1 MFNIPIKHPGDLMP
15 GASTKDLY
23 LGLSIL
29 FAYVFLDGDTCR
41 SFKLRASAKKATEK
55 LKNLVRTVVLAVA
68 IGEELHLNKLFDA
81 SSSERFLADY
91 GRHMIQRLLKG
102 GGKKVDEVVAE
113 ILPTA
118 AASVATQAQAMAQ
131 MLDVYLQPEHMRHW
145 PEIRRCAYSH
155 DLEDFNTL
163 QKYALE
169 GCRLAPAA
177 YGTVRIAAEGG
188 TLQDGATTIKYK
200 KGDMIYTDFVRA
212 GRDEQTFPN
221 PDQVDITRDL
231 GLYIH
236 QGIGPHAC
244 IGRAI
249 TQVSLAVQLGL
260 FAKLKNLKRMPG
272 QAGQL
277 KYSTHLP
284 GGAPETIRVYMTED
298 WSSRWPFPT
307 SKHLL
312 HSFPSLSMPQ
322 NTDDIFCFFPA
333 MKVQHNGF
341 CKTIEEHEA
350 APAQS
355 DMRMT
360 DSGIGLPEIRMN
372 GHF

>member
-1 MFNIPIKHPGDLMP
+1 MFHIPIKHAGDLLP

-29 FAYVFLDGDTCR
+29 FAYVFLDGDTCS
-41 SFKLRASAKKATEK
+41 SFKLRANAKKATEK
-55 LKNLVRTVVLAVA
+55 LKKLVRAIVLAVK
-68 IGEELHLNKLFDA
+68 IGEEFHLSKLFDA
-81 SSSERFLADY
+81 SSSGRFLSDY
-91 GRHMIQRLLKG
+91 GREMIERLLK

-145 PEIRRCAYSH
+145 PEIRRCAYSQ
-155 DLEDFNTL
+155 DPVDFNTL

-177 YGTVRIAAEGG
+177 YGTMRNAAEGG
-188 TLQDGATTIKYK
+188 TLHDGATAIKYK
-200 KGDMIYTDFVRA
+200 KGDTLYTDFVCA

-221 PDQVDITRDL
+221 ADQVDITRDL
-231 GLYIH
+231 NLYIH
-236 QGIGPHAC
+236 HGTGPHAC

-249 TQVSLAVQLGL
+249 TQVSMAVQLGL
-260 FAKLKNLKRMPG
+260 FAKLKNLQRLPG
-272 QAGQL
+272 QAGHL
-277 KYSTHLP
+277 KYSSPLP

-307 SKHLL
+307 SKPLL
-312 HSFPSLSMPQ
+312 SLFLFPLYPWPQ
-322 NTDDIFCFFPA
+322 T
-333 MKVQHNGF
+333 
-341 CKTIEEHEA
+341 EY
-350 APAQS
+350 
-355 DMRMT
+355 
-360 DSGIGLPEIRMN
+360 
-372 GHF
+372 

>member
-1 MFNIPIKHPGDLMP
+1 VHPFQLDLRRFAHTVLSVANPSHTLFVAQMFHIPVKDSGESHLGV
-15 GASTKDLY
+15 STKDLY
-23 LGLSIL
+23 LGLAIL
-29 FAYVFLDGDTCR
+29 FAYVFLDGDTSR

-55 LKNLVRTVVLAVA
+55 LKKLVRLVVQAVA
-68 IGEELHLNKLFDA
+68 LGEHLHLNRLFDA
-81 SSSERFLADY
+81 SSSGRLLSDY
-91 GRHMIQRLLKG
+91 GRHMIERLLK

-131 MLDVYLQPEHMRHW
+131 MLDLYLQEDHMRHW
-145 PEIRRCAYSH
+145 PEIRRCAYSQ
-155 DLEDFNTL
+155 DPDDFNTL

-177 YGTVRIAAEGG
+177 YGTVRIATEGG
-188 TLQDGATTIKYK
+188 SIQDGGTPIKYK
-200 KGDMIYTDFVRA
+200 KDDLIYTDFVRA

-221 PDQVDITRDL
+221 ADQVDVTRDL

-236 QGIGPHAC
+236 HGIGPHAC

-260 FAKLKNLKRMPG
+260 FAKLKNLKRLPG
-272 QAGQL
+272 QAGEL

-284 GGAPETIRVYMTED
+284 GGTPETIRVYMTED

-307 SKHLL
+307 SMSLL
-312 HSFPSLSMPQ
+312 SPIHIAHRMLMMFVS
-322 NTDDIFCFFPA
+322 
-333 MKVQHNGF
+333 
-341 CKTIEEHEA
+341 
-350 APAQS
+350 S
-355 DMRMT
+355 DESPT
-360 DSGIGLPEIRMN
+360 
-372 GHF
+372 